1 MYNTYI
7 QVTSIIKKKKPIGS
21 QSPVFFIIHCLR
33 NIMYLHV
40 NIKKNDTMYNDET
53 FLVICLQLGYAFCI
67 NLEIFDLRVVS
78 WLIVSCHALLYHIL
92 YL

>member
-7 QVTSIIKKKKPIGS
+7 QVTSIIKKKTNRFTITS
-21 QSPVFFIIHCLR
+21 FFIIHCLR

>member
-1 MYNTYI
+1 
-7 QVTSIIKKKKPIGS
+7 
-21 QSPVFFIIHCLR
+21 
-33 NIMYLHV
+33 MYLHV